1 MAERPLNERRS
12 SVGRLYDQQAASLYR
27 YALMLLA
34 DPAATIAFAG
44 RAPRVLR
51 C

>member
-1 MAERPLNERRS
+1 MAERPLNDRRS
-12 SVGRLYDQQAASLYR
+12 IVGRLYDQQGASLYR

-34 DPAATIAFAG
+34 DPGTAAT
-44 RAPRVLR
+44 RCSRCSPR